1 MFSMHSIFSFLMT
14 LIPKAHAFLEE
25 IGTAGPGVGS
35 MWSQICGSLF
45 CTFGGSSGDQT
56 VFALVRKVTNFTS
69 MVIGG
74 AAVAIVVYA
83 GIRMITAQGKDDQ
96 VAEARKM
103 IIYAL
108 VGLGLAIIMP
118 AVVSFVIRFMQSATG
133 QGLLIIGG

>member
-1 MFSMHSIFSFLMT
+1 MHAFLSFFAT
-14 LIPKAHAFLEE
+14 LVPKAHAFLEQ
-25 IGTAGPGVGS
+25 IGTAGPGVGG

-56 VFALVRKVTNFTS
+56 VFALARKVTNFTS

-74 AAVAIVVYA
+74 AAVVVVVYG

-96 VAEARKM
+96 IAEARKM

-108 VGLGLAIIMP
+108 VGLALAIIAP
-118 AVVSFVIRFMQSATG
+118 AVIAFVGNFVVSAT
-133 QGLLIIGG
+133 